1 MSNLAVLLD
10 SFSHSANQNAW
21 LIASVLHWNLPAG
34 YSSGFNS
41 PSIVGINSDT
51 VG

>member
-1 MSNLAVLLD
+1 MSLAILLA
-10 SFSHSANQNAW
+10 SFSIRPIKNAW

-34 YSSGFNS
+34 YSSGYNS
-41 PSIVGINSDT
+41 ASIVGINSDT